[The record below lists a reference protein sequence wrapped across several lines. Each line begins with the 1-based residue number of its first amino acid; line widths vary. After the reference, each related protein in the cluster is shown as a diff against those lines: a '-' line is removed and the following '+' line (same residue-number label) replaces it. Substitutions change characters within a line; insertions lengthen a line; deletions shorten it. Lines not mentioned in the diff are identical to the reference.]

1 MRITSRKKTI
11 AFAITLGVLVAAVAL
26 VLNVSWIVLNWRE
39 VVPLIL
45 GVIFFGFIIAGV
57 ILNTIFLV
65 REVKRNE
72 QQDSFLNAVTHELKT
87 PITSIRL
94 YLETLQQ
101 RPVDDA
107 QRREFYQIMLE
118 DTQRLMG
125 TVEQVL
131 RAARV
136 TQKNAVLHKTEVDV
150 GPLVQ
155 DAVELARVR
164 HHLSSDSIAWDL
176 DGRTAERLSVTGDR
190 EELSAVLSNVLDNAV
205 KYSPKDPHIRVE
217 VLTPD
222 LQRVQIKVQDNGIG
236 IPSNELK
243 RVFKRFYRVLNPGA
257 TQVKGSGLGLFI
269 VRAVIQRHGGK
280 TWAESEGTGKGTTVT
295 IELPRYQS

>member
-1 MRITSRKKTI
+1 
-11 AFAITLGVLVAAVAL
+11 
-26 VLNVSWIVLNWRE
+26 
-39 VVPLIL
+39 
-45 GVIFFGFIIAGV
+45 
-57 ILNTIFLV
+57 V
-65 REVKRNE
+65 REVRRNE

-101 RPVDDA
+101 REVDDK
-107 QRREFYQIMLE
+107 QRREFYQVMLD

-136 TQKNAVLHKTEVDV
+136 TQKNAALRKTEVDV

-155 DAVELARVR
+155 DAVELVRTR
-164 HHLSSDSIAWDL
+164 HHLPSEAVAWDL
-176 DGRTAERLSVTGDR
+176 DGRSAESLSVAGDR

-217 VLTPD
+217 VVTPD

-236 IPSNELK
+236 IPSGELK
-243 RVFKRFYRVLNPGA
+243 RVFKRFYRVLAPGS

-269 VRAVIQRHGGK
+269 VRAIAQRHGGK
-280 TWAESEGTGKGTTVT
+280 TWAESAGAGKGTTVT
-295 IELPRYQS
+295 IELPRYQP